1 MIAYDAKGRKV
12 GSSMGGF
19 FGNIN
24 HYDNKGHKV
33 GSTQKGAFSDDH
45 YDSKGHR
52 VRNQVWIGANSVI
65 CPGVTISDNVV
76 IGAGS
81 IVTKDIPD
89 LYVTSGTGIL
99 IYRKRK

>member
-12 GSSMGGF
+12 GSSMGL

-33 GSTQKGAFSDDH
+33 GPTQKDAFSDDH

-52 VRNQVWIGANSVI
+52 VAKSYPGWFVEKNSVFE
-65 CPGVTISDNVV
+65 
-76 IGAGS
+76 
-81 IVTKDIPD
+81 
-89 LYVTSGTGIL
+89 Y
-99 IYRKRK
+99 